1 MADTLYNKNAAFQ
14 TQGFN
19 AIAPSGPLSSAQ
31 QVANTMSATGYT
43 APVNSAPAISPMMDA
58 GSLQTGSPSL
68 SLQPPQKPTDYSATL
83 SAIPTVDSIVNT
95 ATQTPEATQLK
106 NSQST
111 LERLMTSLTGRT
123 ADQQKAEQASGATD
137 YSKQLNDLNSQ
148 ITSLKNEATAIPLQD
163 QNNAQGRGITA
174 GGLAPITQA
183 QVRTNAIKA
192 LTLNSLAETIKGNLA
207 NAQAQADKA
216 VALIYDPIEQ
226 QIKVAQ
232 QQITDNMPFFTAA
245 EKKQADL
252 QTAKLAERSRQLD
265 AQKEDKKT
273 ILGFAAE
280 AAKNGAPTLI
290 VQQATQLDD
299 PQQALATL
307 SQYMSDP
314 NDKEK
319 ALADIAQTRAQ
330 TNAINATIAKTNAET
345 AKTKAE
351 TAGLGIPSVT
361 NPQAGQYKGALDVIL
376 GSAKFTKDQKTAVV
390 NAVNNGQDP
399 FSVIKNQA
407 KNIMGQTEATK
418 VTNFEVAKS
427 QVQDLSSL
435 LKDYYAQGGKT
446 NLLSGSY
453 EKVLNN
459 LGQVNDP
466 KLVSLATQISSALQI
481 YRNAVSGTAYS
492 EQEGKD
498 IASIFPGIN
507 KTQGLNDAILAGR
520 LKAFDST
527 IDGSYRSALGST
539 YDDLKNA
546 QNTPVTSTVVPA
558 TQVPA
563 GYYQASDGL
572 FYKK

>member
-1 MADTLYNKNAAFQ
+1 MADTLYNTNANLQ
-14 TQGFN
+14 TQGLT
-19 AIAPSGPLSSAQ
+19 PQLGSPLTPAQ
-31 QVANTMSATGYT
+31 QISNTMSAPGYT
-43 APVNSAPAISPMMDA
+43 APVNSAPTISPMMDA
-58 GSLQTGSPSL
+58 GAMQQGAPQLN
-68 SLQPPQKPTDYSATL
+68 LQPPTPPTDHSATL
-83 SAIPTVDSIVNT
+83 SAIPTVDSIVNNSV
-95 ATQTPEATQLK
+95 QTPEATQLK

-111 LERLMTSLTGRT
+111 LEKLMSSLTGRT

-174 GGLAPITQA
+174 GGLAPVTAA

-192 LTLNSLAETIKGNLA
+192 LTLNSLADTIKGNLA

-245 EKKQADL
+245 EKKQADI
-252 QTAKLAERSRQLD
+252 QTAQLAERSRLLD
-265 AQKEDKKT
+265 QQKEDKKT
-273 ILGFAAE
+273 VLGFAAE

-290 VQQATQLDD
+290 LQQATALDD
-299 PQQALATL
+299 PQQALSTL

-314 NDKEK
+314 NDKAK

-330 TNAINATIAKTNAET
+330 TSLINANIKKVNAET
-345 AKTKAE
+345 S
-351 TAGLGIPSVT
+351 GLGIPVVT

-376 GSAKFTKDQKTAVV
+376 GSAKFTKDQKTAVI

-427 QVQDLSSL
+427 QVQDLSTL
-435 LKDYYAQGGKT
+435 LKDYYANGGKT

-498 IASIFPGIN
+498 ISSIFPGIN

-539 YDDLKNA
+539 YDDLKSA
-546 QNTPVTSTVVPA
+546 QTTSTPTSTVIPA